1 VHSTDVIAR
10 GSMRP
15 HWPEYAIE
23 AWALGTFM
31 VSAGLATALIEL
43 PDFGIRELIPN
54 GDLRRVLIGI
64 AMGLTAIALIYSPWG
79 RRSGA
84 HMNPAVT
91 LTFLALGKVRRA
103 DALGYIGAQ
112 FVGGVAGVAL
122 VLALLGGRFAAPP
135 VAFVL
140 TQPARGPRVA
150 FAMEWLISCVLMLVV
165 LTLSSRPRFA
175 RYTGLAAGALVA
187 TFIALEAPY
196 SGMSMNPARSFASA
210 AVAGQWMDLW
220 IYFVAPPLGM
230 LTAAF
235 LHVKRGRARTGC
247 AKLVHDAGT
256 RCVHCGYVPRNG
268 SEGHHLGVLT
278 HGTP

>member
-1 VHSTDVIAR
+1 MRLLAR
-10 GSMRP
+10 LRA

-31 VSAGLATALIEL
+31 VSAGAATAIVEL
-43 PDFGIRELIPN
+43 PELGVRGLIAS
-54 GDLRRVLIGI
+54 DSARRALIGL

-91 LTFLALGKVRRA
+91 LAFLALGKVRGV
-103 DALGYIGAQ
+103 DVVGYVAAQ
-112 FVGGVAGVAL
+112 FAGGVLGAAL
-122 VLALLGGRFAAPP
+122 VLALLGERFSAPP

-140 TQPARGPRVA
+140 TQATHGPRLA
-150 FAMEWLISCVLMLVV
+150 FALEWLISCVLMSVV
-165 LTLSSRPRFA
+165 LALSSRERLA

-187 TFIALEAPY
+187 AFIALEAPY

-210 AVAGQWMDLW
+210 AVAGQWADLW

-230 LTAAF
+230 LAAAF
-235 LHVKRGRARTGC
+235 AHSRRGAVRAGC
-247 AKLVHDAGT
+247 AKLVHGRDV
-256 RCVHCGYVPRNG
+256 RCIHCGYEPRYRTK
-268 SEGHHLGVLT
+268 SVSLGGLT
-278 HGTP
+278 HGNH

>member
-1 VHSTDVIAR
+1 VG
-10 GSMRP
+10 GSGLKTALE

-31 VSAGLATALIEL
+31 VSAGLATTLIEQ
-43 PDFGIRELIPN
+43 PAFGMRELIAS
-54 GDLRRVLIGI
+54 DALRRALIGL
-64 AMGLTAIALIYSPWG
+64 AMGATAIALIYSPWG
-79 RRSGA
+79 KRSGA

-112 FVGGVAGVAL
+112 FVGGVTGAAL
-122 VLALLGGRFAAPP
+122 VLALLGERFAAPP

-140 TQPARGPRVA
+140 TEPTHGPRLA
-150 FAMEWLISCVLMLVV
+150 FALEWLISCVLMTVV
-165 LTLSSRPRFA
+165 LALSSRERFA

-187 TFIALEAPY
+187 TFVALEAPY

-210 AVAGQWMDLW
+210 AVAGQWTNLW
-220 IYFVAPPLGM
+220 IYFLAPLLGM

-235 LHVKRGRARTGC
+235 VHAKRGTARAGC
-247 AKLVHDAGT
+247 AKLVHGADV
-256 RCVHCGYVPRNG
+256 RCIHCGYEPQHG
-268 SEGHHLGVLT
+268 AESLSLGGLT
-278 HGTP
+278 HGND

>member
-1 VHSTDVIAR
+1 MKTAFD
-10 GSMRP
+10 

-31 VSAGLATALIEL
+31 VSAGLATALIEQ
-43 PDFGIRELIPN
+43 PDFGIRPLIAN
-54 GDLRRVLIGI
+54 GDVRRLLIGI
-64 AMGLTAIALIYSPWG
+64 AMGVTAIALIYSPWG
-79 RRSGA
+79 KRSGA

-103 DALGYIGAQ
+103 DAVGYIGAQ

-122 VLALLGGRFAAPP
+122 VLALLGERFAAPP

-140 TQPARGPRVA
+140 TRPTHGPRLA
-150 FAMEWLISCVLMLVV
+150 FALEWLISCVLMTVV
-165 LTLSSRPRFA
+165 LALSRRERLA
-175 RYTGLAAGALVA
+175 RYTGLVAGGLVA

-210 AVAGQWMDLW
+210 AVAGDWTNLW

-235 LHVKRGRARTGC
+235 VHTKRGAVGAGC
-247 AKLVHDAGT
+247 AKLVHDGDV
-256 RCVHCGYVPRNG
+256 RCIHCGYEPRHAAE
-268 SEGHHLGVLT
+268 SLPLGGLT
-278 HGTP
+278 HGND